1 MHDATT
7 TANDAFS
14 AGMEWMR
21 RHERQLLVGAV
32 ALQLLI
38 LLGMI
43 AWQAMPIWTG
53 ETLLL
58 RVQPIDP
65 RDLMRGDYVILSY
78 EMSSLPIDGDEV
90 SRSEWA
96 DDRVVFVT
104 LEPEIDGVHWRGV
117 KASLNRPTSGRYI
130 QGKTL
135 RGRLVFG
142 IESYFLQEGTGK
154 EYEKAIQKKQVSAR
168 ISLTAD
174 GRAALIDL
182 QYDR

>member
-7 TANDAFS
+7 AASDQLS
-14 AGMEWMR
+14 AGIGWMR
-21 RHERQLLVGAV
+21 RHERQLLFGAV

-53 ETLLL
+53 ETILL

-78 EMSSLPIDGDEV
+78 EMSSLPIDGVDEN
-90 SRSEWA
+90 RSEWA

-104 LEPEIDGVHWRGV
+104 LEPEIDGMHWRGV
-117 KASLNRPTSGRYI
+117 RASLNKPTSGKYI
-130 QGKTL
+130 QGKTRL
-135 RGRLVFG
+135 GRLVFG

-154 EYEKAIQKKQVSAR
+154 EYEKAIQEKQVSAR
-168 ISLTAD
+168 ISLTTE

>member
-7 TANDAFS
+7 TASDQLS
-14 AGMEWMR
+14 AGIGWMR
-21 RHERQLLVGAV
+21 RHERQLLFGAV

-78 EMSSLPIDGDEV
+78 EMSSLPIDGVEGN
-90 SRSEWA
+90 RSEWA

-104 LEPEIDGVHWRGV
+104 LECEEDGVHWRGV
-117 KASLNRPTSGRYI
+117 KASLNKPAKGKYI

-154 EYEKAIQKKQVSAR
+154 EYEEAIQKKKVSAR
-168 ISLTAD
+168 ISLTAE
-174 GRAALIDL
+174 GLAALLDL
-182 QYDR
+182 QYDP

>member
-7 TANDAFS
+7 TANDALS

-21 RHERQLLVGAV
+21 RHERQLLFGAV

-78 EMSSLPIDGDEV
+78 EMSSLPIDGVEEN
-90 SRSEWA
+90 RSEWA

-104 LEPEIDGVHWRGV
+104 LECEEDGVHWRGV
-117 KASLNRPTSGRYI
+117 KASLNKPAKGKYI

-154 EYEKAIQKKQVSAR
+154 EYEEAIQKKKVSAR
-168 ISLTAD
+168 ISLTAE
-174 GRAALIDL
+174 GRAALLDL
-182 QYDR
+182 QYDP